1 MKFLATILIVLI
13 VALIIILPQVFFSVD
28 ETEVAIVTRFGEITS
43 EITEPGLNIKTPF
56 IESVTRYEKRLLVFD
71 AQPDSLLTKDKKRL
85 IIDVYA
91 RGRIV
96 DPVSYTH
103 QTLPTI
109 YTV

>member
-96 DPVSYTH
+96 DPA
-103 QTLPTI
+103 LFR
-109 YTV
+109 